1 MFERFF
7 VWLILLELIKLGVT
21 TRIRMDQPT
30 KLKLFSVL
38 IVLLLPTIY
47 IIISNYFGLNTAVFE
62 WSKQQ
67 GVYWHKGIAT
77 SIEYLAFAGFFTITI
92 CLSQV

>member
-1 MFERFF
+1 MWKGRMFERFF

-21 TRIRMDQPT
+21 TRIRIDQPT
-30 KLKLFSVL
+30 KPKLFSVL

-47 IIISNYFGLNTAVFE
+47 GIISNYFGLNTAVFE

-67 GVYWHKGIAT
+67 GVYWQRALKVLQLQSSTLRLQA
-77 SIEYLAFAGFFTITI
+77 A
-92 CLSQV
+92 SQ

>member
-21 TRIRMDQPT
+21 TRIRIDQPT
-30 KLKLFSVL
+30 KPKLFSVL

-47 IIISNYFGLNTAVFE
+47 GIISNYFGLNTAVFE

-67 GVYWHKGIAT
+67 GVYWQRALKVLQLQSSTLRLQA
-77 SIEYLAFAGFFTITI
+77 A
-92 CLSQV
+92 SQ